1 MKNFMKKG
9 AWLSLLAV
17 VALLVTAC
25 GKDDPDYEDVTPPE
39 VEVKHSI
46 SGRVTAMSGDGLV
59 ATVTMGSETIT
70 TAADGTFLFEDVK
83 AGTHTLKAEAT
94 GKQSKEGSVT
104 IAGGEKSDNQVW
116 SVTLSNT
123 GTAVKVNDDG
133 SAQGNVVSETTK
145 GNEAAKVDVEIEAP
159 AGAVPAGKTII
170 TTPLYA
176 LQDATKATE
185 SVLLIGTD
193 LTCSDPAVTL
203 AKPIQM
209 IYDLE
214 PAVAAVVRV
223 QKLVGGQWVNATF
236 SVDGGKV
243 MVTVD
248 EFTSYILFFDVNITS
263 STSSEALSFNPGN
276 WDNLFGSNDMA
287 VSAATYSFKIG
298 TEITTVSA
306 SSRTAAY
313 LKEIL
318 ARRAGAGYMTASGT
332 YQVNVTLP
340 IGTAL
345 TVSGSQSVQTL
356 KATALGETATG
367 KQYGNVTVSANT
379 YNRNHTGG
387 SN

>member
-1 MKNFMKKG
+1 MKLIEKG
-9 AWLSLLAV
+9 KWFLFVAT
-17 VALLVTAC
+17 VALFATAC
-25 GKDDPDYEDVTPPE
+25 DKDDPNYDDVTPPA
-39 VEVKHSI
+39 VEVTHSL

-59 ATVTMGSETIT
+59 ATVTMGTETKT
-70 TAADGTFLFEDVK
+70 TAADGTFLFENVK
-83 AGTHTLKAEAT
+83 AGTYALKAEAT
-94 GKQSKEGSVT
+94 GKKSKEGSVT
-104 IAGGEKSDNQVW
+104 ISGGEKSDNQVW
-116 SVTLSNT
+116 SVTLNNV
-123 GTAVKVNDDG
+123 GTSVKVNDDG
-133 SAQGNVVSETTK
+133 SAQGSVVSETTK

-170 TTPLYA
+170 TTPLYS
-176 LQDATKATE
+176 LQDVTKATE

-214 PAVAAVVRV
+214 PEVAAAVKV
-223 QKLVGGQWVNATF
+223 QKQVGGQWVAAAF

-243 MVTVD
+243 TVTVD
-248 EFTSYILFFDVNITS
+248 QFTSYIVFFDVDITS
-263 STSSEALSFNPGN
+263 STSSEPLSFSPNN
-276 WDNLFGSNDMA
+276 WDNLFGSKEMA
-287 VSAATYSFKIG
+287 VATTSYSFKIG
-298 TEITTVSA
+298 TEISSTSAANRTT
-306 SSRTAAY
+306 AY

-318 ARRAGAGYMTASGT
+318 ARRAGAGYMTATGH
-332 YQVNVTLP
+332 YNMNVTLP

-345 TVSGSQSVQTL
+345 TVSGQQSVRTL
-356 KATALGETATG
+356 KASALGQSASG